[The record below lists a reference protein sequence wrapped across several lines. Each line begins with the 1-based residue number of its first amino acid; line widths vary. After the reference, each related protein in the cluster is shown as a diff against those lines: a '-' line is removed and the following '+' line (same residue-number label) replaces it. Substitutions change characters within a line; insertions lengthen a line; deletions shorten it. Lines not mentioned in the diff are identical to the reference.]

1 VSVKAFRLL
10 ATVIYVSYLVQVG
23 LLMIWLPWSRLWGM
37 LVTQMPFTVAPILD
51 APAIRGGITAF
62 GVLHLVM
69 VGVELVRA
77 GSEPEAARSAQLR

>member
-1 VSVKAFRLL
+1 MKAFRLI

-37 LVTQMPFTVAPILD
+37 LVTQVPFTVAPILD
-51 APAIRGGITAF
+51 APAVRGGITAF

-77 GSEPEAARSAQLR
+77 GTESDVARSGRLR